1 MVLVRFF
8 DFIGRKMG
16 QSFGII
22 FKIII
27 PFLVT
32 FVPMDIVSTL
42 VSSGDAKIVSIIL
55 WLIFFVLLIIA
66 PKVASVVEFFVIG
79 FAMVFAFGY
88 GIINH
93 WWGYAIM
100 ISAGVFLF
108 FKILFLI
115 NILIKK
121 ADGTYETEQQ
131 EEKAEKYIPD
141 KFQE

>member
-22 FKIII
+22 FKIVI

-32 FVPMDIVSTL
+32 FVPMDIVSSL
-42 VSSGDAKIVSIIL
+42 VAKDDGKIVSIIL
-55 WLIFFVLLIIA
+55 WLGFLALLIFA

-88 GIINH
+88 GMINR
-93 WWGYAIM
+93 WWGVAIM

-121 ADGTYETEQQ
+121 ADGTYETEPQK
-131 EEKAEKYIPD
+131 EKAEKYIPD
-141 KFQE
+141 QIQE